1 MTYRGKFRPKNIA
14 KYHGDASS
22 ITYRSLWER
31 QAFRWLDDNPDV
43 LEWNSEEIVIPY
55 RCKTDGKRHRYF
67 IDLYVKFKTG
77 QVFLIEIKPEKQT
90 QEPKK
95 PKRQSQ
101 KYLREV
107 MTYAKNISKWEA
119 AASYC
124 DQRGW
129 LFEIWTEKSLKK
141 LGIKLLTA

>member
-1 MTYRGKFRPKNIA
+1 MTYRGKFRPNNIS
-14 KYHGDASS
+14 KYRGDASS

-31 QAFRWLDDNPDV
+31 QAFRWLDENPDV

-90 QEPKK
+90 REPKK

-107 MTYAKNISKWEA
+107 MTYAKNISKWETA
-119 AASYC
+119 RKYC
-124 DQRGW
+124 EERGW

>member
-1 MTYRGKFRPKNIA
+1 
-14 KYHGDASS
+14 
-22 ITYRSLWER
+22 
-31 QAFRWLDDNPDV
+31 
-43 LEWNSEEIVIPY
+43 
-55 RCKTDGKRHRYF
+55 
-67 IDLYVKFKTG
+67 
-77 QVFLIEIKPEKQT
+77 LIEIKPEKQT

-107 MTYAKNISKWEA
+107 MTYAKNISKWETA
-119 AASYC
+119 RKYC
-124 DQRGW
+124 EERGW